1 MQCNVLSHGQRPE
14 VNCCLSSI
22 SSHDRIKILQNVLS
36 LVETMS
42 LKISETTVQ
51 VMRNVHTQFP
61 SVAQKRHVLKLS
73 IVPERQRLTPHTC

>member
-1 MQCNVLSHGQRPE
+1 
-14 VNCCLSSI
+14 
-22 SSHDRIKILQNVLS
+22 
-36 LVETMS
+36 MS

-73 IVPERQRLTPHTC
+73 IVPERQRLTPHTCWTTRHTMNQMTGGRLLKHA